1 MTSSF
6 LVSPTGAGSSRKRG
20 IKEMAMFG
28 LRKAFIDPA
37 PRPKQPDGRMERFFG
52 SNAAAMEFFVPE

>member
-1 MTSSF
+1 MN
-6 LVSPTGAGSSRKRG
+6 TGQLHGKTALGG

-37 PRPKQPDGRMERFFG
+37 PKPRQPSARMERYFG
-52 SNAAAMEFFVPE
+52 CTSHAMDFWVPE